1 MSNQVVELENE
12 VSPEEPIADGFMRRA
27 VLMGPRQISFQD
39 VPIPAPGPGEVL
51 VNIRACALCTWE
63 QRTYT
68 GEETFVPLLGGH
80 EMSGLVAAAGKDVYL
95 DVKEGDQVSI
105 AGLNRCGQC
114 ESCRR
119 GYDNICDNARKMNK
133 RPGDIYG
140 PGGLGQYVI
149 ARAEDLL
156 VFRPAVPFEHAALT
170 EPLACV
176 LRSVKR
182 AAIRQAEKVVIIGG
196 GIMGMLHLQL
206 VKGYNGVV
214 IVSEPEAQRRAKAM
228 ELEATYTLDPTQE
241 DYVTRIRELTGGR
254 GADVTFVCV
263 ARAGVIEPAINAS
276 AKNGR
281 VLLYSSV
288 HPRGTKFEVDPNI
301 FHNNEVTVTGTMS
314 QTRQDFFESAELIGK
329 GLIDLQPLISATYP
343 LGSVRDAFEA
353 ALRTDTYRVVVNP

>member
-1 MSNQVVELENE
+1 MNKQAPELKNL
-12 VSPEEPIADGFMRRA
+12 VDRDEPIAQGYMRRV
-27 VLMGPRQISFQD
+27 VLTGPGQLVFQD
-39 VPIPAPGPGEVL
+39 VPIPTPGPGQVL
-51 VNIRACALCTWE
+51 VNVLACALCTWE

-68 GEETFVPLLGGH
+68 GEEKFVPLLGGH
-80 EMSGLVAAAGKDVYL
+80 EMSGIVVAVGKGVLL

-133 RPGDIYG
+133 NPGDIYG
-140 PGGLGQYVI
+140 PGGLGQYVL
-149 ARAEDLL
+149 APAEDVF

-182 AAIRQAEKVVIIGG
+182 AAIQQAEKVVIIGG
-196 GIMGMLHLQL
+196 GIMGLLHLQL
-206 VKGYNGVV
+206 VKDFHGVV
-214 IVSEPEAQRRAKAM
+214 IVSEPVEGRRKKAL
-228 ELEATYTLDPTQE
+228 ELGATYTLDPLKE
-241 DYVTRIRELTGGR
+241 DYVTRVQELTGGR

-263 ARAGVIEPAINAS
+263 SQAPVIEPAINAS

-281 VLLYSSV
+281 VLMYSSI

-301 FHNNEVTVTGTMS
+301 FHNNEVTLTGTMS

-329 GLIDLQPLISATYP
+329 GLIDLQPLVSAMYP
-343 LGSVRDAFEA
+343 LREVQQAFEA
-353 ALRTDTYRVVVNP
+353 ALQLDTYRIVVNP

>member
-1 MSNQVVELENE
+1 MSSQPVEVNYT
-12 VSPEEPIADGFMRRA
+12 VSSDQPIAEGHMRRV
-27 VLMGPRQISFQD
+27 VLLGPKQLAFQD
-39 VPIPAPGPGEVL
+39 VPIPTPGPGQVL

-68 GEETFVPLLGGH
+68 GEETAVPLLGGH
-80 EMSGLVAAAGKDVYL
+80 EMSGVIVAVGKDVLL

-133 RPGDIYG
+133 HPDDIYG
-140 PGGLGQYVI
+140 PGGLGQYVV
-149 ARAEDLL
+149 ADAQDVF

-182 AAIRQAEKVVIIGG
+182 AAIRQAEKVVIVGG
-196 GIMGMLHLQL
+196 GIMGLLHLQL
-206 VKGYNGVV
+206 VKDYHGVV
-214 IVSEPEAQRRAKAM
+214 IVSEPDAGRRATAM
-228 ELEATYTLDPTQE
+228 ELGATYTIDPARE
-241 DYVTRIRELTGGR
+241 DYVGRVRELAGGR

-263 ARAGVIEPAINAS
+263 SRAAVIEPAINAS

-281 VLLYSSV
+281 VLLYSSI
-288 HPRGTKFEVDPNI
+288 HPRGTKFEVDPNL
-301 FHNNEVTVTGTMS
+301 FHNNEVTLSGTMS

-329 GLIDLQPLISATYP
+329 GLIDLKPLISATYP
-343 LGSVRDAFEA
+343 LSDVQRAFEA
-353 ALRTDTYRVVVNP
+353 ALQMNTYRVVVNP

>member
-1 MSNQVVELENE
+1 MSTPMVEVKNI
-12 VSPEEPIADGFMRRA
+12 VSAEQPVPSGQMRR
-27 VLMGPRQISFQD
+27 VVMLGPKQLAFQD
-39 VPIPAPGPGEVL
+39 VPIPAPGPGQVL
-51 VNIRACALCTWE
+51 VSIRACALCTWE

-68 GEETFVPLLGGH
+68 GEEKFVPLLGGH
-80 EMSGLVAAAGKDVYL
+80 EMSGIVAAIGKGVYL
-95 DVKEGDQVSI
+95 DIKEGDQASI

-133 RPGDIYG
+133 NPGDIYG

-149 ARAEDLL
+149 ANAEDLF
-156 VFRPAVPFEHAALT
+156 VFRPPVPFEQAALT

-182 AAIRQAEKVVIIGG
+182 AAIQQAEKVVIIGG

-206 VKGYNGVV
+206 VKDFHGVV

-228 ELEATYTLDPTQE
+228 ELGATYTIDPRSE
-241 DYVTRIRELTGGR
+241 DYVTRIKELTGGR

-263 ARAGVIEPAINAS
+263 AHAGVIEPAINAA

-281 VLLYSSV
+281 VSLYSSV

-301 FHNNEVTVTGTMS
+301 FHNNEVVLTGTMS

-329 GLIDLQPLISATYP
+329 GLIDLQPLISAQYP
-343 LGSVRDAFEA
+343 LNEVQQAFEA
-353 ALRTDTYRVVVNP
+353 ALRLDTYRVVVNP

>member
-1 MSNQVVELENE
+1 MSTPTVEVKNL
-12 VSPEEPIADGFMRRA
+12 VDADQPIREGHMRRV
-27 VLMGPRQISFQD
+27 VLMGPKQIGFQD
-39 VPIPAPGPGEVL
+39 VVIPTPGPGQVL

-68 GEETFVPLLGGH
+68 GEEKFVPLLGGH
-80 EMSGLVAAAGKDVYL
+80 EMSGLVAGVGPDVFL
-95 DVKEGDQVSI
+95 DIKEGDQVSV

-119 GYDNICDNARKMNK
+119 GYNNICDNARRINK

-140 PGGLGQYVI
+140 PGGLGQYLI
-149 ARAEDLL
+149 AAAEDLF

-182 AAIRQAEKVVIIGG
+182 AAIQQAEKVVIIGG
-196 GIMGMLHLQL
+196 GIMGLLHVQL
-206 VKGYNGVV
+206 IKDLHGIV
-214 IVSEPEAQRRAKAM
+214 IVSEPDAGRRAKAM
-228 ELEATYTLDPTQE
+228 ELGATYTLDPLRE
-241 DYVTRIRELTGGR
+241 DYVTRVKELTGGR

-263 ARAGVIEPAINAS
+263 AHAPVIEPAINAS

-281 VLLYSSV
+281 VLLYSSI

-301 FHNNEVTVTGTMS
+301 FHNTEVTLTGTMS
-314 QTRQDFFESAELIGK
+314 QTRQDFFEAAEIIGK

-343 LGSVRDAFEA
+343 LSSVQLAFEA
-353 ALRTDTYRVVVNP
+353 ALRMDTYRVVVNP